1 MQRRTARAIL
11 DAPFCSV
18 NEVVEI
24 DLGFCKLQHL
34 LWKRTLNLRGR
45 LLYNRDSTFDGKL
58 FYMSHDLVYIFESY
72 CRFIMNTVGLSDND
86 LFNED
91 GEPELDL

>member
-1 MQRRTARAIL
+1 
-11 DAPFCSV
+11 
-18 NEVVEI
+18 
-24 DLGFCKLQHL
+24 
-34 LWKRTLNLRGR
+34 
-45 LLYNRDSTFDGKL
+45 
-58 FYMSHDLVYIFESY
+58 MSHDLVYIFESY